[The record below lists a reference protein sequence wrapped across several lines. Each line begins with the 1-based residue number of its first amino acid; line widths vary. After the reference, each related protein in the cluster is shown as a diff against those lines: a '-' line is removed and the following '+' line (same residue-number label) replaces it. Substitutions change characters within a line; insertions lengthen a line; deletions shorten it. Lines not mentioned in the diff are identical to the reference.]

1 MTPSTPSPRRRGGP
15 TIPDVAE
22 RAGVSPATAARALGE
37 YGTVSAS
44 TRERVLAAAH
54 ELGYRPNAVAK
65 SMITG
70 RTNTIGV
77 IVADI
82 ENVFFARAV
91 RGITD
96 AARTEGFEVV
106 LTNTDEDSASERAA
120 MKTLLD
126 KRVDGVIIAPASA
139 HDHDHL
145 DSARRSGLPVTLLD
159 RTLPDL
165 ALDTVVADNRAAAA
179 RVIRHLT
186 AAGHRRIGMVTGAD
200 THERTRGPAVSTGA
214 DRVAGYL
221 DALREAGLPADG
233 RYLGGGATGRDPAQ
247 RVTAELL
254 ALPDPPTA
262 IFASDS
268 VVAVGA
274 LAAVRAAGLRIPA
287 ELSFVAFDDADW
299 TAVVDPPLSVVAQP
313 AHEMGAT
320 ALRMLVGR
328 IRGAAHPAETRVL
341 PTQFL
346 DRASIASP

>member
-1 MTPSTPSPRRRGGP
+1 
-15 TIPDVAE
+15 
-22 RAGVSPATAARALGE
+22 
-37 YGTVSAS
+37 
-44 TRERVLAAAH
+44 
-54 ELGYRPNAVAK
+54 
-65 SMITG
+65 MITG

-77 IVADI
+77 VVADI
-82 ENVFFARAV
+82 ENVFFARPV

-96 AARTEGFEVV
+96 AARAEGFEVA

-145 DSARRSGLPVTLLD
+145 DSARRSGFPVTLLD

-165 ALDTVVADNRAAAA
+165 ALDTVVADNREAAA
-179 RVIRHLT
+179 RVIRRLT

-200 THERTRGPAVSTGA
+200 ARRRPRGPAASTGA

-221 DALREAGLPADG
+221 DALREAGVPDHG
-233 RYLGGGATGRDPAQ
+233 RYLGGGATGREPAE

-274 LAAVRAAGLRIPA
+274 LAAVRTAGLRIPA
-287 ELSFVAFDDADW
+287 DISFVAFDDADW
-299 TAVVDPPLSVVAQP
+299 TVVVDHPLSVVAQP
-313 AHEMGAT
+313 AHELGAT
-320 ALRMLVGR
+320 AVRLLVAR

-341 PTQFL
+341 PTRFL
-346 DRASIASP
+346 DRASIGSPS